1 VYDVITENVSGIGS
15 EYENDGGALVIEFP
29 LARGTRKDSLTR
41 LENVLLAFA
50 TFVDGLVTI
59 FTVGTASSNFAQN
72 IQNRIGNL
80 LLSQDFIDIPKIVFC
95 ENNGKLSTIQPTAS
109 LMWTE
114 FHRIN
119 SFVKINNQHNQWKKY
134 SIPQRFCKDNFVT
147 LLENNFVNS
156 NSGNIVKV
164 DSVKWIVEEDAAE
177 IEVSENILYNTN
189 LKQTYL
195 DGSNSNLA
203 GNINV

>member
-1 VYDVITENVSGIGS
+1 
-15 EYENDGGALVIEFP
+15 
-29 LARGTRKDSLTR
+29 
-41 LENVLLAFA
+41 
-50 TFVDGLVTI
+50 
-59 FTVGTASSNFAQN
+59 
-72 IQNRIGNL
+72 
-80 LLSQDFIDIPKIVFC
+80 
-95 ENNGKLSTIQPTAS
+95 
-109 LMWTE
+109 
-114 FHRIN
+114 
-119 SFVKINNQHNQWKKY
+119 
-134 SIPQRFCKDNFVT
+134 